1 MGRKKLYNRDDALLA
16 IKHHFWQYGFEAT
29 SLFDLERVSGLP
41 KQTLYREFTDKEG
54 MYVAALA
61 HYQVQ
66 EVQSANRLLKT
77 QENPKARFQALFD
90 AILADAGSPSGRLG
104 CFICNAAAERTNLGH
119 QATDQVIDALG
130 RLRSIFAD
138 ALNVPSGDDYLADSV
153 LAGYIGFRNLVR
165 NDWPTTNLQAVAND
179 LLSMIDRGAKLPQQP

>member
-1 MGRKKLYNRDDALLA
+1 
-16 IKHHFWQYGFEAT
+16 
-29 SLFDLERVSGLP
+29 
-41 KQTLYREFTDKEG
+41 

-66 EVQSANRLLKT
+66 QVQSANRLLKT
-77 QENPKARFQALFD
+77 QENPKARFQALYD

-104 CFICNAAAERTNLGH
+104 CFICKAAAERTNLGS
-119 QATDQVIDALG
+119 QATDQVVDALG

>member
-16 IKHHFWQYGFEAT
+16 IKHHFWQYGFERT

-41 KQTLYREFTDKEG
+41 KQTLYREFADKES

-66 EVQSANRLLKT
+66 EVQGANKLLKT
-77 QENPKARFQALFD
+77 QKSPKDRFQALFD

-104 CFICNAAAERTNLGH
+104 CFICNAAAERTNLGP
-119 QATDQVIDALG
+119 QATAQVIKALD
-130 RLRSIFAD
+130 RLRSIFAG
-138 ALNVPSGDDYLADSV
+138 ALNVTSDDDYLADSV

-165 NDWPTTNLQAVAND
+165 NDWPAINLQSVAGD
-179 LLSMIDRGAKLPQQP
+179 LLNLIDRRAKRL